1 MRCYAPDPAGGANSI
16 PQTSWVDF
24 GERKGKGKGR
34 EREEFRAVVGKTLH
48 IGPEIES
55 ANFIKFKF

>member
-1 MRCYAPDPAGGANSI
+1 MRR
-16 PQTSWVDF
+16 
-24 GERKGKGKGR
+24 GEEKKGKETGKREGR